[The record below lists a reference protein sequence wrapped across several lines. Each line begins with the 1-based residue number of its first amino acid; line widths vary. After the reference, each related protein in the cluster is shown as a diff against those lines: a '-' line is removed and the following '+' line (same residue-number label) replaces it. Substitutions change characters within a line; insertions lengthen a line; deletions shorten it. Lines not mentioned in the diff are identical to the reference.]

1 MAELLLKNRYSLGE
15 PLKTDTT
22 SVWHKGLALA
32 AGQTISIRVYRPEF
46 CQPALLEKIQD
57 GILETAGL
65 RHQNITRIIDSVYLP
80 DGRFAVIYD
89 TPYEKSLEDI
99 LARIKRLPLP
109 ETLNIIAAVGKALEH
124 AQDQGIVH
132 GALCP
137 ANIDVLDNGEI
148 KARNFYIDG
157 LLNSLLAA
165 QNKPSIL
172 DPAYLAPEQIRG
184 EKLNKSADVLGL
196 GLIFYRLLAGRTA
209 YPEIN
214 NRQMMLKNYLRPPE
228 KLTIILP
235 DFPQY
240 LEDIIFKALQHRAI
254 YRQQSAAEFLGD
266 LDAHKVAMPVAE
278 LQQRETARAKPENQP
293 AEQNAP
299 EYANIDGLD
308 DIIPQHRAQRTS
320 MPTEE
325 IPNDPPEP
333 QKRLTLP
340 LDRIVFYVLLGIF
353 AAGLALFINSI
364 FFNYFD
370 SVPRLSIPEALDLPI
385 EEATLL
391 LREQGLRVKFG
402 GYINSDITPNY
413 VVAIDPAVGRVVKK
427 NRIVRIYASQQTTNL
442 TAPNLVEHTL
452 QSAAPLVADRG
463 LTINVAERLYSNKY
477 PANQIISQS
486 PEAGAAVERGGKIN
500 VTLSDG
506 YPVWLE
512 FKEKTA
518 EKISLLLHLQNEPE
532 WEQQNAVVYLQT
544 GNRRRK
550 FAEKLLHPG
559 ERITLEINTEP
570 EAIIEVYYFNDLAYR
585 LELRNEEDQP
595 PVSEN
600 IN

>member
-15 PLKTDTT
+15 PLKTDAAG
-22 SVWHKGLALA
+22 VWHKGLMLA
-32 AGQTISIRVYRPEF
+32 TGQIISVRAYRPEF

-65 RHQNITRIIDSVYLP
+65 RHQNIARVIDSVYLP
-80 DGRFAVIYD
+80 DGRFFVIYD

-99 LARIKRLPLP
+99 LAKIKRLPLP
-109 ETLNIIAAVGKALEH
+109 ETLNIITAIGKALEH

-137 ANIDVLDNGEI
+137 ANIDVLNNGEI
-148 KARNFYIDG
+148 KVRNFYIDE
-157 LLNSLLAA
+157 LLNTLLAA
-165 QNKPSIL
+165 QNKSAIL

-184 EKLNKSADVLGL
+184 EQLNKSADVLGL

-214 NRQMMLKNYLRPPE
+214 NKQMMLKNYLRPPE

-240 LEDIIFKALQHRAI
+240 LEDIIFKALQHRAA

-266 LDAHKVAMPVAE
+266 LCAQKVAMPVEE
-278 LQQRETARAKPENQP
+278 LRQREAAQANLENQP

-308 DIIPQHRAQRTS
+308 DIIPQHRAQRTI

-325 IPNDPPEP
+325 IPNNPPELKKKP
-333 QKRLTLP
+333 ALP
-340 LDRIVFYVLLGIF
+340 FDRIIFYILLGIF

-364 FFNYFD
+364 FFNYFN
-370 SVPRLSIPEALDLPI
+370 SVPRLSIPDVLDIPA
-385 EEATLL
+385 EEAGII

-413 VVAIDPAVGRVVKK
+413 VVAVDPAVGRIVKK
-427 NRIVRIYASQQTTNL
+427 NRIVRIYTSQQITGL
-442 TAPNLVEHTL
+442 TAPNLAEHTL
-452 QSAAPLVADRG
+452 QSAAPLAADRG
-463 LTINVAERLYSNKY
+463 LTINVVERIYSNKY

-486 PEAGAAVERGGKIN
+486 PEAGAVVERGEKIN
-500 VTLSDG
+500 VTLSAG
-506 YPVWLE
+506 YPVWTE
-512 FKEKTA
+512 IKEQTA
-518 EKISLLLHLQNEPE
+518 EKVFLVLYLQNEPE
-532 WEQQNAVVYLQT
+532 WEQQNVVVYLQT

-550 FAEKLLHPG
+550 FAERLLHPG
-559 ERITLEINTEP
+559 EKTNLEIHTEP

-585 LELRNEEDQP
+585 LELRNDEEGQ
-595 PVSEN
+595 
-600 IN
+600 

>member
-15 PLKTDTT
+15 PIKTDAAG
-22 SVWHKGLALA
+22 VWHKCLALA
-32 AGQTISIRVYRPEF
+32 AGQTISARVYRPEF
-46 CQPALLEKIQD
+46 CQSALLEKIQD

-65 RHQNITRIIDSVYLP
+65 RHPNITRVIDSAYLP

-99 LARIKRLPLP
+99 LAKIKRLPLP
-109 ETLNIIAAVGKALEH
+109 ETLNIITAAGKALEH
-124 AQDQGIVH
+124 AQDQGLVH
-132 GALCP
+132 GAVCP
-137 ANIDVLDNGEI
+137 ANIDVLNNGEI
-148 KARNFYIDG
+148 KVRNFYIDS

-165 QNKPSIL
+165 QNKPAIL
-172 DPAYLAPEQIRG
+172 DPAYFAPEQMRG
-184 EKLNKSADVLGL
+184 EELNKSADVLGL

-214 NRQMMLKNYLRPPE
+214 NQQMMLKNYLRPPE

-240 LEDIIFKALQHRAI
+240 LEDIIFKALQRRAS

-266 LDAHKVAMPVAE
+266 LYAQKVAMPVEE
-278 LQQRETARAKPENQP
+278 LQQRETTQANQENLNPP
-293 AEQNAP
+293 AEQNAA

-308 DIIPQHRAQRTS
+308 DIIPQHRAKRTI

-325 IPNDPPEP
+325 IPNNMPEP
-333 QKRLTLP
+333 KKRRTLP
-340 LDRIVFYVLLGIF
+340 LDRIVFYALLGIF

-364 FFNYFD
+364 FFSYFD
-370 SVPRLSIPEALDLPI
+370 SVPRLSIPDVLDIPA

-413 VVAIDPAVGRVVKK
+413 VVAIDPAVGRIVKK
-427 NRIVRIYASQQTTNL
+427 NRIVRIYASQQTTDL

-463 LTINVAERLYSNKY
+463 LTINVVEHIYSNKY

-486 PEAGAAVERGGKIN
+486 PESGAAVERGGKIN

-506 YPVWLE
+506 YPVWTE
-512 FKEKTA
+512 IKEKTA

-532 WEQQNAVVYLQT
+532 WEQQNVVVYLQT
-544 GNRRRK
+544 GSRRRK

-559 ERITLEINTEP
+559 EKINLEITAEF
-570 EAIIEVYYFNDLAYR
+570 ESIIEVYYFNDLAYR
-585 LELRNEEDQP
+585 LELSRDDQ
-595 PVSEN
+595 
-600 IN
+600 